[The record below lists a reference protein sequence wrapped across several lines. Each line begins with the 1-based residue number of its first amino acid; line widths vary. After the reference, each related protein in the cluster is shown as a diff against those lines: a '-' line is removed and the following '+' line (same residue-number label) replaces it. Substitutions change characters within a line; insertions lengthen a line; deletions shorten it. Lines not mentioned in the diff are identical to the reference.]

1 MITSFIA
8 SVSESTT
15 RGGMGVVE
23 TLKKGAAAWKVGTIA
38 AKQPKATKPSG
49 MSDEYIARVRA
60 IAEERGLDID
70 EDPTNW

>member
-1 MITSFIA
+1 MITSLTA
-8 SVSESTT
+8 KVSESAT
-15 RGGMGVVE
+15 RGGMSVVE
-23 TLKKGAAAWKVGTIA
+23 TLKELGAAWKVGTIA